1 MIEIK
6 KGKVLMKIWPE
17 CIPCIIKMSLDV
29 IRTSVKDE
37 NQIKRFLE
45 DVLTWKPFRG
55 EDFSITSPEI
65 IRNVWLKF
73 RVHFGL
79 VDPLKTKKDGDNW
92 KALKIYPDLKEVVK
106 KSKDPVLEALKLSIL
121 GNSIDSMGDIRE
133 FSIEGIVK
141 SLEESWIDL
150 KAVEEL
156 RRKVSEVR
164 KILFLGDN
172 CGEIV
177 FDKLFI
183 ETLRNHYDTEVV
195 YVTRTIP
202 VLNDALLND
211 AFLVGMNEVATVME
225 NGIDEPLPGTFLSMA
240 SEEVREL
247 VNDSNLVISKGGG
260 NFDTLSEDETL
271 RGKVSFLLRG
281 KCYPSCTA
289 HRVPFGGLIVHHF

>member
-1 MIEIK
+1 
-6 KGKVLMKIWPE
+6 MKIWPE

-29 IRTSVKDE
+29 IRTSIDDE
-37 NQIKRFLE
+37 TQIKRFLTE
-45 DVLTWKPFRG
+45 ILKLKPLRG
-55 EDFSITSPEI
+55 ENYFITSPEI
-65 IRNVWLKF
+65 TRDVWFKIREFL
-73 RVHFGL
+73 GL
-79 VDPLKTKKDGDNW
+79 EDPLEAKKEEQNRR
-92 KALKIYPDLKEVVK
+92 ALKLYSEVK
-106 KSKDPVLEALKLSIL
+106 GLIQRCHDPVLETLKLAIL
-121 GNSIDSMGDIRE
+121 GNSLDSMGDIQG
-133 FSIEGIVK
+133 FPIEEMLK
-141 SLEESWIDL
+141 LLDSSWIDL
-150 KAVEEL
+150 KAVDEL
-156 RRKVSEVR
+156 RKKIGEVR
-164 KILFLGDN
+164 KIIFLGDN

-247 VNDSNLVISKGGG
+247 VNDSNLVISKGLG